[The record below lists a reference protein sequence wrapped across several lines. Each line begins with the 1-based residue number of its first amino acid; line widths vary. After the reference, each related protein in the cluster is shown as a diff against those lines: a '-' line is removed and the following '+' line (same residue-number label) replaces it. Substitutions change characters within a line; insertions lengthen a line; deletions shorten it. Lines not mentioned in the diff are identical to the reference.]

1 MYIKPAQIAS
11 VLDPWPPAQ
20 PQPLLSSGQ
29 KAGRSSNL
37 LYEHQKKRLQDM
49 QTSIVKMQELH
60 RNSSPKKRAS
70 QRAALLKQRL
80 EMLKSMMSKLPSGD
94 YKALAQELK
103 TIARELKA
111 LSSQLGKS
119 GSTAPSPDLSTDFAT
134 DFTQEGQGFTL
145 ADTPDMD
152 GAPMVFDATHP
163 EQPAAS
169 IDAAPI
175 SATPSDTKID
185 ADSVEE
191 QEPESASEATTPI
204 DTNSIETDAQHA
216 GKASGQHPIDQQK
229 DDDIDAKQL
238 RDILNKAKKLLKEV
252 LNQLKAKHQ
261 PKDEET
267 RKLFGAIERDLAKL
281 EQALEQG
288 GLSLSLPESA
298 AEADIDTASLGEFVN
313 MRV

>member
-11 VLDPWPPAQ
+11 VLDQWPATQ
-20 PQPLLSSGQ
+20 PQPPLSSGQ
-29 KAGRSSNL
+29 AQGRSSNV
-37 LYEHQKKRLQDM
+37 LYEYQKKRMQDM

-80 EMLKSMMSKLPSGD
+80 EMLKSMMSKLPPGN

-119 GSTAPSPDLSTDFAT
+119 GNTAPSPALLTDFA
-134 DFTQEGQGFTL
+134 QEGQGFTL

-152 GAPMVFDATHP
+152 AAPMAFDATNP
-163 EQPAAS
+163 EQPAAR

-175 SATPSDTKID
+175 STTPLDAKVD
-185 ADSVEE
+185 ADSVEAQE
-191 QEPESASEATTPI
+191 QEQESAGEATTPI
-204 DTNSIETDAQHA
+204 DTNSIETDIQHA
-216 GKASGQHPIDQQK
+216 GKAGGQRPIDQHK
-229 DDDIDAKQL
+229 DDNIDAKQL
-238 RDILNKAKKLLKEV
+238 RELLNKAKKLLKEV

-267 RKLFGAIERDLAKL
+267 RKLFSAIERDLAKL
-281 EQALEQG
+281 EQALEHS
-288 GLSLSLPESA
+288 SLSISLSEPT
-298 AEADIDTASLGEFVN
+298 ADAGAHIDTASLGEFVN
-313 MRV
+313 IRV

>member
-11 VLDPWPPAQ
+11 VLNQWPPAQ
-20 PQPLLSSGQ
+20 PQPPLSGGQ
-29 KAGRSSNL
+29 VTGRSSNL

-80 EMLKSMMSKLPSGD
+80 EMLKSMMSRLPPGD
-94 YKALAQELK
+94 YKTLAQELK

-119 GSTAPSPDLSTDFAT
+119 GNTAPSPSLPTGFAT
-134 DFTQEGQGFTL
+134 DFTQDGQGSTL
-145 ADTPDMD
+145 VDTPDMG
-152 GAPMVFDATHP
+152 GAPMAFDATNP

-169 IDAAPI
+169 IDASLI
-175 SATPSDTKID
+175 SATPLDAKVD

-191 QEPESASEATTPI
+191 QESASAATTPFGA
-204 DTNSIETDAQHA
+204 NSINTDVQHA
-216 GKASGQHPIDQQK
+216 GKASGQHPINQQK

-252 LNQLKAKHQ
+252 LSQLKAKHQ

-267 RKLFGAIERDLAKL
+267 RRLFGAIERDLAKL

-288 GLSLSLPESA
+288 NLSLSLPESA
-298 AEADIDTASLGEFVN
+298 AEAGADIDTASLGEFMN
-313 MRV
+313 IRV

>member
-1 MYIKPAQIAS
+1 MHIKPAQIAS
-11 VLDPWPPAQ
+11 VLNQWSPAQ
-20 PQPLLSSGQ
+20 SQPPLSSGLE
-29 KAGRSSNL
+29 AGRSSNL

-103 TIARELKA
+103 TIARELKV

-119 GSTAPSPDLSTDFAT
+119 GSPAPSPGLPTAFA
-134 DFTQEGQGFTL
+134 QEGQGFTL
-145 ADTPDMD
+145 TDTPDTD
-152 GAPMVFDATHP
+152 GAPMAFDATHP

-175 SATPSDTKID
+175 SAALSDTKVD
-185 ADSVEE
+185 TDSVEGQE
-191 QEPESASEATTPI
+191 QESANEATTPI

>member
-11 VLDPWPPAQ
+11 VLDQWPPAKSQ
-20 PQPLLSSGQ
+20 LPLSSGQ
-29 KAGRSSNL
+29 AQGRSSNA
-37 LYEHQKKRLQDM
+37 LYEYQKKRKQDI
-49 QTSIVKMQELH
+49 QASIVSMQELH

-80 EMLKSMMSKLPSGD
+80 EMLKSMMSKLPPGN
-94 YKALAQELK
+94 YKTLAQELK

-119 GSTAPSPDLSTDFAT
+119 GNTVPSPALLTDFAP
-134 DFTQEGQGFTL
+134 EGQGFTL

-152 GAPMVFDATHP
+152 AAPMAFDATNP

-175 SATPSDTKID
+175 SATPLDAKVD
-185 ADSVEE
+185 ADSVEAQE
-191 QEPESASEATTPI
+191 QEGAGEATTPT
-204 DTNSIETDAQHA
+204 DTNSIETDVQHA
-216 GKASGQHPIDQQK
+216 EKASGQRPINQQN
-229 DDDIDAKQL
+229 DDNIEAKQL
-238 RDILNKAKKLLKEV
+238 REILNKAKKLLKEV

-267 RKLFGAIERDLAKL
+267 RKLFSAIERDLAKL
-281 EQALEQG
+281 EQALEHS
-288 GLSLSLPESA
+288 SLSISLSEPT
-298 AEADIDTASLGEFVN
+298 ADAGAHIDTASLGEFVN
-313 MRV
+313 IRV